1 MEHFSFQRPLL
12 FSFAFQNRSMAAQ
25 EKKLMR
31 DTSVL
36 HENEKRNL
44 NDQMKKNSKMDK
56 DRMKKVSQRHP
67 HGITR
72 FLFFSFFFEV
82 FFISVVSK

>member
-1 MEHFSFQRPLL
+1 
-12 FSFAFQNRSMAAQ
+12 MAAQ

-36 HENEKRNL
+36 HENEKRSL

-56 DRMKKVSQRHP
+56 DRMKKVSQWCP
-67 HGITR
+67 HGSTSS
-72 FLFFSFFFEV
+72 FLFTV
-82 FFISVVSK
+82 FFTLVVLD

>member
-1 MEHFSFQRPLL
+1 MFLISAFFL
-12 FSFAFQNRSMAAQ
+12 FPSAFQNRSMAAQ

-36 HENEKRNL
+36 HENEKRSL

-56 DRMKKVSQRHP
+56 DRMKKVSQWCP
-67 HGITR
+67 HAVSYTH
-72 FLFFSFFFEV
+72 LTLPTMA
-82 FFISVVSK
+82 VV